1 MWEQFADLG
10 EYERNAIDT
19 THLTIRDTVSAIRKK
34 VAEKT
39 ALLL

>member
-10 EYERNAIDT
+10 AYERNAIDT
-19 THLTIRDTVSAIRKK
+19 TQLTIRDTVSAIQKK

-39 ALLL
+39 ALL

>member
-1 MWEQFADLG
+1 MWEQFANLG
-10 EYERNAIDT
+10 AYERNAIDT
-19 THLTIRDTVSAIRKK
+19 THLTIRDTVSAIQKK